1 MRVVERF
8 ATPVTEEP
16 YNSVFASPPR
26 RVEAKPDR
34 ACAVLLVRLIA
45 GLQTLRDIRCKA
57 TSLHDSV
64 NSACEHPTIGQ
75 PHAISGDCL
84 DLFIRKTR
92 AMPAYDFVGLQ

>member
-16 YNSVFASPPR
+16 FNSVFASPPR

-45 GLQTLRDIRCKA
+45 EFQNPRDIRCKA
-57 TSLHDSV
+57 TSLLDSV
-64 NSACEHPTIGQ
+64 NSTREHPSIGQ
-75 PHAISGDCL
+75 SHAVTRDFL
-84 DLFIRKTR
+84 DLFIRKART
-92 AMPAYDFVGLQ
+92 MPAYDFVGPQ